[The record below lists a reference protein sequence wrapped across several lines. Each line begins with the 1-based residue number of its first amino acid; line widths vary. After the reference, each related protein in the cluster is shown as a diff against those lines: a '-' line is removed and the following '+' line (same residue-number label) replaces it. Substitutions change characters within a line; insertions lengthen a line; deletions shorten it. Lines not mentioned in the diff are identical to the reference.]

1 MVHVYAT
8 RRGYYYKTYKNGSKK
23 RISEKEYLKKR
34 NKKIYGGGGINK
46 NNFSN
51 VSLITDNST
60 EGLIWK
66 VTYKNKD
73 YVFKEFLNRK
83 KEEEKEQMSDLYR
96 LNTERA
102 LLRYKETGEIRKLE
116 LPIYQILSENSNILT
131 IYDIVV
137 DNKGDFQGLLTEYL
151 DEDWVIVGEFCQS
164 QQIVDENFI
173 KIGDDFLNAL
183 YFLNQ
188 YGFSIGKIEHYGNLM
203 INTKT
208 YNIKLIDIDG
218 ISNYKFI
225 NTKTEKDYF
234 EIIIMSSNSDE
245 KDGIPTSSL
254 CKKILEYISE
264 KYNFEKEYF
273 SLSPIIEKQLTKIS
287 KINDEY
293 EVALNIKR
301 KEIINIE
308 YKKMKNKIKKF
319 IKKYSKKPKVSE
331 RYKIILDNEKLFFN
345 INSDFDLN
353 MLMSNPISSWSN
365 IPVTTKGGFLIQL
378 ERLVSFYI

>member
-73 YVFKEFLNRK
+73 YVFKEFLK
-83 KEEEKEQMSDLYR
+83 KEEEKEEMSDLYR

-102 LLRYKETGEIRKLE
+102 LLQYKETGEIRKLE

-164 QQIVDENFI
+164 QQIADENFI

-218 ISNYKFI
+218 ISHYKFI
-225 NTKTEKDYF
+225 NTKTEKDNF
-234 EIIIMSSNSDE
+234 EMIIRSSNSDE

-287 KINDEY
+287 K
-293 EVALNIKR
+293 
-301 KEIINIE
+301 
-308 YKKMKNKIKKF
+308 KI
-319 IKKYSKKPKVSE
+319 
-331 RYKIILDNEKLFFN
+331 L
-345 INSDFDLN
+345 
-353 MLMSNPISSWSN
+353 
-365 IPVTTKGGFLIQL
+365 
-378 ERLVSFYI
+378 FYIGKI

>member
-73 YVFKEFLNRK
+73 YVFKEFLK
-83 KEEEKEQMSDLYR
+83 KEEEKEEMSDLYR

-102 LLRYKETGEIRKLE
+102 LLQYKETGEIRKLE

-287 KINDEY
+287 EMKGVY
-293 EVALNIKR
+293 EVALDKKQEEINNIK
-301 KEIINIE
+301 
-308 YKKMKNKIKKF
+308 YKKMENKKKKF

>member
-73 YVFKEFLNRK
+73 YVFKEFLK
-83 KEEEKEQMSDLYR
+83 KEEEKEEMSDLYR

-102 LLRYKETGEIRKLE
+102 LLQYKETGEIRKLE

-164 QQIVDENFI
+164 QQIADENFI

-218 ISNYKFI
+218 ISHYKFI
-225 NTKTEKDYF
+225 NTKTEKDNF
-234 EIIIMSSNSDE
+234 EMIIRSSNSDE

-345 INSDFDLN
+345 TPDFDLN

-365 IPVTTKGGFLIQL
+365 IPVTTKRYRLKQL
-378 ERLVSFYI
+378 ERLVRKIS